1 MIIFS
6 AQGTYF
12 WYHKG
17 GCLFETGH
25 LGTLRQGTCRGGGG
39 EGGNG
44 GEEEITLSCYR
55 CSVTGSLETA
65 QISLSWSPNLLN

>member
-39 EGGNG
+39 GKGGMEG
-44 GEEEITLSCYR
+44 R
-55 CSVTGSLETA
+55 KR
-65 QISLSWSPNLLN
+65 